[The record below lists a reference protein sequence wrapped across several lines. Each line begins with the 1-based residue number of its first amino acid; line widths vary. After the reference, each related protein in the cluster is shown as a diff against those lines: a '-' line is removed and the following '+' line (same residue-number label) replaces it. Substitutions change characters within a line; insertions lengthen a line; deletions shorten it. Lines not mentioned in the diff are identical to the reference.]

1 MNLCKRLNNEIKEE
15 RIDFVK
21 LEEAVSDKDKLGLL
35 KGEFKNVLGSHFVD
49 KASDE
54 DILKMSKLQ
63 SKRDS
68 IYQKQEKELRELHKE
83 IDAIHRKYRE
93 DDNGICRAY

>member
-1 MNLCKRLNNEIKEE
+1 MNLCKQLNNEINEE
-15 RIDFVK
+15 KIDFNK
-21 LEEAVSDKDKLGLL
+21 INEAVSDAEKLKLL

-54 DILKMSKLQ
+54 DILKMSKLV
-63 SKRDS
+63 SKRDAIWS
-68 IYQKQEKELRELHKE
+68 KQQKDTHELHKE

-93 DDNGICRAY
+93 DNGPCY